1 MCVARMASAQVY
13 VCSHEEERLYICYRE
28 EERYAGRRYWLRAE
42 HALEESTLAVHIAAL
57 HGDDFP

>member
-13 VCSHEEERLYICYRE
+13 VFSREEERLYMCYRE

-42 HALEESTLAVHIAAL
+42 HALKESTLAVHIAAL